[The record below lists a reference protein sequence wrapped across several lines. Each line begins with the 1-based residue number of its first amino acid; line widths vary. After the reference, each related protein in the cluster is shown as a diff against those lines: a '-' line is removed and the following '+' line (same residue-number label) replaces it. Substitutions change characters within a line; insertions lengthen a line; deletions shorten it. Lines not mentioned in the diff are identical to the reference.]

1 MKDSMKDIKYISSLQ
16 LNSNRCQVICLINL
30 NISWNK
36 LYKIPWI
43 FLNLAPVLVPK
54 LWNFPVLLKKVVS
67 LSNKKSSIPPHK

>member
-54 LWNFPVLLKKVVS
+54 LWNFPVLLKKVVN
-67 LSNKKSSIPPHK
+67 L